1 RARQRSLWAVVRHGG
16 AAGHGAAGVSGG
28 HCPWLERDRAGVLVN
43 CGRRP
48 DVGAGGAGLVPSRSA
63 AQGPASLRLLEWPAS
78 TGLAPS
84 CVFCCCTPNRSWSHG
99 DGDHPI
105 GTVYLLLVGGA
116 GGGNL
121 APPACPRDRSG
132 T

>member
-1 RARQRSLWAVVRHGG
+1 
-16 AAGHGAAGVSGG
+16 
-28 HCPWLERDRAGVLVN
+28 
-43 CGRRP
+43 
-48 DVGAGGAGLVPSRSA
+48 
-63 AQGPASLRLLEWPAS
+63 QGPASLRILEWPAS
-78 TGLAPS
+78 ASLAPS

-105 GTVYLLLVGGA
+105 GTVYLLPVGGS

-132 T
+132 TRRRPVAGLGAAGRGGSFFLALVFAGADGTRVVGGG